1 MEQRF
6 IKVRS
11 TKNIITSL
19 AFIIAGI
26 LLVLLPTDVGANMAG
41 YTLIVIG
48 IILSRILKS
57 DYYDTQSNE
66 RYYKQELYF
75 DSAQKSRLLTAIVS
89 NPNGIN
95 NTSEGEGQALRLD
108 LYFSHKAQ
116 RATLQ
121 LFEYVPHEYI
131 PCTEQYNYDIAEI
144 KQLLNK

>member
-6 IKVRS
+6 IKIRS

-41 YTLIVIG
+41 YTLIIIG
-48 IILSRILKS
+48 IILARILKS

-66 RYYKQELYF
+66 RYCKQELYF
-75 DSAQKSRLLTAIVS
+75 DSAQKSALLKAIVS
-89 NPNGIN
+89 NPRQIN
-95 NTSEGEGQALRLD
+95 SASESEGQALRLD
-108 LYFSHKAQ
+108 LYFSHKAE

-121 LFEYVPHEYI
+121 LFEYIPHEYI
-131 PCTEQYNYDIAEI
+131 PCTEMYNYDIAEI
-144 KQLLNK
+144 KQLINR